1 MSCAKPNTTI
11 CQNSST
17 VNEIFTSRNIML
29 DLAEKRG
36 FNTDDYSGFT
46 INEVQSMCLNRCLD
60 MLLEN
65 PNSKKKI
72 YFKYH
77 VYTKIRHQQVWEYIE
92 ELFNVTNTLSKEDDL
107 IIVVKDRPNDGQIKL
122 MSQIWNQDDL
132 YVNII
137 DLHNY
142 LFNVLDHDLV
152 PPHEVLTEDEKKGV
166 MEKYN
171 IVNAHQFPEIS
182 RFDPV
187 AQVIGLRPKE
197 LCKIIRS
204 SPTAITTEYYRL
216 CY

>member
-1 MSCAKPNTTI
+1 MSGTAI
-11 CQNSST
+11 SQNSST
-17 VNEIFTSRNIML
+17 INKIYSSRNIIL

-36 FNTDDYSGFT
+36 FDVSDYSGFT
-46 INEVQSMCLNRCLD
+46 INEVQSMCTNRCLD

-77 VYTKIRHQQVWEYIE
+77 IYTKIRHQQVWDYLE
-92 ELFNVTNTLSKEDDL
+92 ELFNVTNTLSKGDDL
-107 IIVVKDRPNDGQIKL
+107 IIVVKDKPNDGQIKL
-122 MSQIWNQDDL
+122 MKQIWNREGI

-142 LFNVLDHDLV
+142 LFNVLEHELV
-152 PPHEVLTEDEKKGV
+152 PPHEVLSEEEKKEV
-166 MEKYN
+166 MKKYN
-171 IVNAHQFPEIS
+171 IIKLTQFPEIS

-187 AQVIGLRPKE
+187 AQAIGLRPTE

-204 SPTAITTEYYRL
+204 SPTAIKTEYYRL